1 MTFLRKPHRSLAGL
15 GAGLALC
22 ATAVLPLLLA
32 GCLGD
37 NGRPAGNGNAA
48 ANAAPAAATPPAGTV
63 AIARGK
69 VEVQGGLLEVMA
81 PQDGTVESV
90 AVAEGDTVR
99 RGQVLL
105 RLQSDTARA
114 DVALAEAELAAAQAR
129 QRAQAA
135 RVQPARQ
142 RADRLGEAARAGAL
156 DSQQA
161 DDAAQT
167 QREAASAAAVA
178 AADVQVTSQKLAQA
192 RLHATRLTLVAPQDG
207 TVVRLLA
214 QTGSALSAQGA
225 RPVLVLLPQ
234 KPLLVRAELNESFAP
249 VVRPGMRA
257 TVTIDAGTAL
267 PAAKVL
273 RVGTVYGP
281 SRIDE
286 ESPPRIGVRVVDCF
300 IAFDQVPDLRV
311 GQDVRV
317 SFHD

>member
-1 MTFLRKPHRSLAGL
+1 MTFLRRPRRTLAGM

-37 NGRPAGNGNAA
+37 NGRPAAGGAV
-48 ANAAPAAATPPAGTV
+48 PAATTPPAGAV

-69 VEVQGGLLEVMA
+69 VEVQGGLLDVMA

-135 RVQPARQ
+135 RVQPARR

-178 AADVQVTSQKLAQA
+178 AADVQVASQKLAQA
-192 RLHATRLTLVAPQDG
+192 RLQAARLTLVAPQDG

-234 KPLLVRAELNESFAP
+234 KPLLVRAELNESFAS
-249 VVRPGMRA
+249 VVKPGMRA
-257 TVTIDAGTAL
+257 TVTTDAGTPL

-300 IAFDQVPDLRV
+300 IAFDQVPDLRI